1 MLKHSYFWIV
11 FATIALLG
19 LNRTFE
25 EPFGVRVLLAAE
37 QEQKDHPSFESARP
51 TQALLTEIVTW
62 LSDHYDLPANY
73 TLPEFKFLPA
83 LELASVYRQAL
94 AQERINQN
102 GINEPAVQGSGL
114 IDIVAFYNDKT
125 KTIFLA
131 DTWNGGSATEVSVL
145 VHEMVHHLQN
155 VGKLKYEC
163 AAAREKTAYLAQEAW
178 LNRHGLDLEQEFE
191 IDKFSLL
198 IKTSCVF

>member
-1 MLKHSYFWIV
+1 MLKHLCICTA
-11 FATIALLG
+11 FAALALSGLG
-19 LNRTFE
+19 C
-25 EPFGVRVLLAAE
+25 PGAAPWASLAAE
-37 QEQKDHPSFESARP
+37 QGTTATSESARP
-51 TQALLTEIVTW
+51 TQALLTEIVAW
-62 LSDHYDLPANY
+62 LSDHYDLPADY
-73 TLPEFKFLPA
+73 TYPELKFLPV
-83 LELASVYRQAL
+83 LKLASLYRQAL
-94 AQERINQN
+94 AQERNDQN

-125 KTIFLA
+125 RTIYLA

-145 VHEMVHHLQN
+145 VHEMAHHLQN
-155 VGKLKYEC
+155 IGELKYEC

-191 IDKFSLL
+191 IDKFTLL